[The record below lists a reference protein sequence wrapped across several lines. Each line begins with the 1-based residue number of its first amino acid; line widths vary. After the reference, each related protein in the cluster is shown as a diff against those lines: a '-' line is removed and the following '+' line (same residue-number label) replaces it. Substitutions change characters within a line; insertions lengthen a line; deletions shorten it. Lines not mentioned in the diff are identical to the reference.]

1 MGWFNSLV
9 VATVPLI
16 PPPLVRIFAARY
28 IAGDKLEDAVKVVK
42 TLNEPG
48 IMATIDVLGESVTEK
63 EQARQAVEDYKLVL
77 SAIAE
82 NKLDAN
88 ISLKPTQFG
97 LKIDYNFCYAN
108 IEELVLEAEKYG
120 IFVRVDMEDWT
131 CTEDTF
137 KMTLELMKKHKKT
150 GTVIQAKL
158 HRTINDVETTLAGNK
173 VNLRLCKGGTY
184 QEPRTMAWAGPEIV
198 RQSFIA
204 CLDML
209 FSAGCYVGI
218 ATHDERLV
226 FEGMRLARKHKLNR
240 EQYEFQMLL
249 GVDRELRDIIVD
261 EGHRLRIYVP
271 FGKHWYAYSTRRLR
285 ENPDMAG
292 HIVKNIFK
300 RYEI

>member
-16 PPPLVRIFAARY
+16 PPPLVRIFASRY

-42 TLNEPG
+42 TLNERG

-82 NKLDAN
+82 NELDAN

-97 LKIDYNFCYAN
+97 LKIDYDFCLAN
-108 IEELVLEAEKYG
+108 IEELVVEAEKYG
-120 IFVRVDMEDWT
+120 IFVRIDMEDWT
-131 CTEDTF
+131 CTDDTF
-137 KMTLELMKKHKKT
+137 KMTLELMKKHKEI

-158 HRTINDVETTLAGNK
+158 HRTINDVEKTLAGNK

-184 QEPRTMAWAGPEIV
+184 HEPRTMAWAGKEIV
-198 RQSFIA
+198 RQDFIA

-249 GVDRELRDIIVD
+249 GVDRELRDIIVA

-271 FGKHWYAYSTRRLR
+271 FGKKWYAYSIRRLR
-285 ENPDMAG
+285 ENPDMASY
-292 HIVKNIFK
+292 IIKNIFK